1 MPPIDP
7 CDHSQV
13 LIFIPGPL
21 NNKYICQF
29 MLGSTKK
36 KKRSMSHTVHMQN
49 FFLEVLQLQH
59 FHNKS

>member
-13 LIFIPGPL
+13 LIFIPGPP

-36 KKRSMSHTVHMQN
+36 
-49 FFLEVLQLQH
+49 
-59 FHNKS
+59 NKNKHVA

>member
-36 KKRSMSHTVHMQN
+36 IKKEACRILCICKT
-49 FFLEVLQLQH
+49 FF
-59 FHNKS
+59 

>member
-36 KKRSMSHTVHMQN
+36 KKKKHVAYGAYAKL
-49 FFLEVLQLQH
+49 FFISVISTT
-59 FHNKS
+59 FS

>member
-36 KKRSMSHTVHMQN
+36 KQKQACRIAYAKLFFRSVTFTTFS
-49 FFLEVLQLQH
+49 
-59 FHNKS
+59 